1 MSANFDRNRLH
12 RAGPVRGTWSL
23 SRPIALTLGMLI
35 DSQRLIEC
43 RRWAVV
49 REAAQPGH
57 FADRDAATAPV
68 GHLAH

>member
-35 DSQRLIEC
+35 DCQRLIDC
-43 RRWAVV
+43 RRSAVV
-49 REAAQPGH
+49 REAAQPGRFPH
-57 FADRDAATAPV
+57 RGAATQPV
-68 GHLAH
+68 GHVAH